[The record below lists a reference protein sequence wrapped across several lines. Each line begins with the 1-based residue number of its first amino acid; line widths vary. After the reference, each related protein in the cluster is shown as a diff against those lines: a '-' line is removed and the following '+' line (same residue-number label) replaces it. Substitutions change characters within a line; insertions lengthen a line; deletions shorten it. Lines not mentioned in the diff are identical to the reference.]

1 MYAVNKRLMH
11 TETAMTSGH
20 SYGFFIN
27 SAAAAA
33 ASELLMQRHNDSI
46 AELPMHYVDS
56 SQEAA
61 CLRK

>member
-1 MYAVNKRLMH
+1 MH

-27 SAAAAA
+27 STTAAA

-46 AELPMHYVDS
+46 AELPIHYVDS